1 MRKLFFISVIC
12 FIGCNRQ
19 LDLAPENTLTD
30 REVFKTEAG
39 ADQALAEIYFNL
51 LDAVTGNIAYVYGD
65 FTTDNLLHSTYYDI
79 YANGESTPD
88 DAVVADLWTAYFKSI
103 NLANN
108 AIANIPAYAAYP
120 KEIQDPLVAEARF
133 IRAYAYLDLLK
144 FFGDGALSGQM
155 EGRGLPLQLTPF
167 KGYNTGEV
175 IARSTNAAVYAQIV
189 KDLEESIPFLKDNQ
203 SSDLRTR
210 SRATK
215 GSARALLART
225 YLYMG
230 RMGDA
235 ATAARE
241 VLAKV
246 PAIYELTPALTALF
260 PANPAGA
267 AQTLTKEYVLAFP
280 VSHMTSSST
289 NMNNNLGNG
298 YYFKRSFW
306 INSSFTQSFEAG
318 DKRVSELMFK
328 GDQVYNPDH
337 FNELTTFKFN
347 NPNGR
352 DNVPVIRLAEVMLTA
367 AEAIAETEG
376 VTQEAVKWLNDVRS
390 RSLPGATPYT
400 IADFANPQ
408 ALVDAVLRQRRWE
421 LAFEGHYRYDLIR
434 TGRPLRSPDLE
445 ENRKVL
451 PVPQSE
457 IDISNRLIQQNTGY
471 QN

>member
-1 MRKLFFISVIC
+1 MRKLFIIWVIC
-12 FIGCNRQ
+12 LTGCSRQ

-39 ADQALAEIYFNL
+39 TEQALAEVYFNL
-51 LDAVTGNIAYVYGD
+51 LKAVTSNIAYVYGD
-65 FTTDNLLHSTYYDI
+65 FTTDNLHHSTYYDI
-79 YANGESTPD
+79 YTNGAAAPD
-88 DAVVADLWTAYFKSI
+88 DEVIANLWTVYFKTI

-108 AIANIPAYAAYP
+108 VIANIPAYATYS

-144 FFGDGALSGQM
+144 FFGDGALSGKM
-155 EGRGLPLQLTPF
+155 NGRGLPLQLAPF
-167 KGYNTGEV
+167 RGYNTGES
-175 IARSTNAAVYAQIV
+175 IPRSDNGAVYTQIIR
-189 KDLEESIPFLKDNQ
+189 DLEESIPFLKDNQ
-203 SSDLRTR
+203 SSELRSR

-215 GSARALLART
+215 GGARALLARA

-230 RMGDA
+230 RPGEA
-235 ATAARE
+235 AAAARS
-241 VLAKV
+241 VLAQV
-246 PAIYELTPALTALF
+246 PAVYELTPSLRDLF
-260 PANPAGA
+260 PANPNGTV
-267 AQTLTKEYVLAFP
+267 QTLTKEYILAFP

-289 NMNNNLGNG
+289 STNNNLGNG

-306 INSSFTQSFEAG
+306 INRSFIQSFEAG
-318 DKRVSELMFK
+318 DKRVSELMFS

-367 AEAIAETEG
+367 AEAIAKTEG
-376 VTQEAVKWLNDVRS
+376 VTPEALQWLNEVRG
-390 RSLPGATPYT
+390 RSVPNATPYT
-400 IADFANPQ
+400 IADFPAPE
-408 ALVDAVLRQRRWE
+408 ALVNAILLQRRWE

-434 TGRPLRSPDLE
+434 TGRPLRSPDIDE
-445 ENRKVL
+445 DRKVL

-457 IDISNRLIQQNTGY
+457 IDISNGLIQQNTGY
-471 QN
+471 